1 MIESLLLHLHWREPL
16 WLGLAALPLLF
27 GWWRRARHA
36 RLLRYADA
44 DLLPWAANQ
53 PAAQA
58 NRRWRALAHGLAWL
72 LLALAAAGPRSP
84 LDVQDGQPVP
94 RHRVTVMAVLDV
106 SASMRATDIAP
117 RGDSDFLRAEAREKS
132 YAPDR
137 LARARLELLDWLPRL
152 QGERVGLVIYAGEA
166 GVLLPPTDDAALLQ
180 RALDQVDPRLIE
192 AQGTNLAAAL
202 DLARAQLAAAPGGA
216 KAILLLTDAETGSVN
231 AATQAAVDSLRDA
244 RLPLFVLG
252 LGSEAGA
259 PVPLP
264 DGGFAELDGVQ
275 VQSRMA
281 ALVYRQWAQA
291 SGGRFAAVDDGDA
304 DWTALHDRGIA
315 ALPGDPVAALG
326 AHAWRE
332 LYAWCLAPAL
342 ALFMAVSL
350 PRRVAAF
357 LALAVCGAAL
367 APPAAWAAEAAAWQ
381 AWQQKQY
388 ASAQTLYAQAGGY
401 SGQMGAGAAAWRQA
415 EYAAAARHFGA
426 ALLLAASD
434 RQRADALYNLGN
446 AHYGRGQW
454 QAAYEAFET
463 VLRLRP
469 GDANAISNRDQAW
482 QRLRRQRPDA
492 PMRSDLGGRRGFL
505 AEGRIQL
512 DGQSGQTPDD
522 PESEAAGVQL
532 DRNAQAAG
540 AAHQQGAAA
549 PRPRVTVDPRLAL
562 SGLKKLERLEDRPVP
577 MLKNLLKQDARHDDA
592 ERPPW

>member
-1 MIESLLLHLHWREPL
+1 MIEALLHLHWREPL
-16 WLGLAALPLLF
+16 WLGLAMLPLVF
-27 GWWRRARHA
+27 GWWRGARHA

-53 PAAQA
+53 PAARA
-58 NRRWRALAHGLAWL
+58 HRRWRTLAHALAWL
-72 LLALAAAGPRSP
+72 LLALAAAGPRLP

-117 RGDSDFLRAEAREKS
+117 
-132 YAPDR
+132 DR
-137 LARARLELLDWLPRL
+137 LTRARLELLDWLLRL

-202 DLARAQLAAAPGGA
+202 DLARAQLDAAPGRA
-216 KAILLLTDAETGSVN
+216 KAILLLSDADSTDEKA
-231 AATQAAVDSLRDA
+231 QAAVDGLRDA

-264 DGGFAELDGVQ
+264 DGGFAEQDGVQ

-281 ALVYRQWAQA
+281 ASAYRQWAQA
-291 SGGRFAAVDDGDA
+291 TGGRFVEVSDGDA
-304 DWTALHDRGIA
+304 DWSALHDRGIA
-315 ALPGDPVAALG
+315 MLPGDPVAALG

-350 PRRVAAF
+350 PRRVVA
-357 LALAVCGAAL
+357 LIALAVCGAA
-367 APPAAWAAEAAAWQ
+367 AQPPAAWADEAAAWQ
-381 AWQQKQY
+381 AWRQKQY

-401 SGQMGAGAAAWRQA
+401 RGQMGAGAAAWRQA
-415 EYAAAARHFGA
+415 AYAAAVRHFGA
-426 ALLLAASD
+426 ALLLAATD

-446 AHYGRGQW
+446 AHYVRGEW
-454 QAAYEAFET
+454 QAAYEAFEA

-469 GDANAISNRDQAW
+469 GDANASSNREQAW

-492 PMRSDLGGRRGFL
+492 PMQSDLGGRRGFL

-512 DGQSGQTPDD
+512 DGQSGPTPDD
-522 PESEAAGVQL
+522 PESEAAGMQVE
-532 DRNAQAAG
+532 RNAQAAG
-540 AAHQQGAAA
+540 AAHQQGAA
-549 PRPRVTVDPRLAL
+549 PRTRVTVDPRLAL
-562 SGLKKLERLEDRPVP
+562 SGLKKLERLEDRPLP
-577 MLKNLLKQDARHDDA
+577 MLKNLLQQDARHDDA
-592 ERPPW
+592 ERLPW

>member
-1 MIESLLLHLHWREPL
+1 MIGSLLHLHWREPL
-16 WLGLAALPLLF
+16 WLGLAALPLVF

-44 DLLPWAANQ
+44 ALLPWAANQ

-58 NRRWRALAHGLAWL
+58 GGRWRALAHGLAWG
-72 LLALAAAGPRSP
+72 LLALAAAGPRLP
-84 LDVQDGQPVP
+84 LEVRDGEAAP
-94 RHRVTVMAVLDV
+94 RHLLTVMAVLDV

-117 RGDSDFLRAEAREKS
+117 
-132 YAPDR
+132 DR
-137 LARARLELLDWLPRL
+137 LTRARLELLDWLPRL
-152 QGERVGLVIYAGEA
+152 QGERVGLVLYAGEA

-192 AQGTNLAAAL
+192 AQGTNLATAL
-202 DLARAQLAAAPGGA
+202 DLARTQLAAAPGEA
-216 KAILLLTDAETGSVN
+216 KAILLLTDAEAGSVD
-231 AATQAAVDSLRDA
+231 AAAQAAVDGLREA

-281 ALVYRQWAQA
+281 ASAYRQWAP
-291 SGGRFAAVDDGDA
+291 STGGRFAAVSDGDA
-304 DWTALHDRGIA
+304 DWSALHDNGLA
-315 ALPGDPVAALG
+315 ALPGDSVAAEG
-326 AHAWRE
+326 TNAWRE

-350 PRRVAAF
+350 PRRVAA
-357 LALAVCGAAL
+357 LIALAVWGAAL
-367 APPAAWAAEAAAWQ
+367 VSPEAWADEAAWQ

-401 SGQMGAGAAAWRQA
+401 RGQMGAGAAAWRQA

-426 ALLLAASD
+426 ALLLAEND

-454 QAAYEAFET
+454 QAAWEAFEA

-469 GDANAISNRDQAW
+469 GDANASSNRDVAW
-482 QRLRRQRPDA
+482 QRLLRQRADT
-492 PMRSDLGGRRGFL
+492 PMQSDLGGRRGFL

-522 PESEAAGVQL
+522 PESEAAGVQV
-532 DRNAQAAG
+532 DRNAQADG
-540 AAHQQGAAA
+540 AAQQQGAGA

-562 SGLKKLERLEDRPVP
+562 SGLKKLERLEDHPVP
-577 MLKNLLKQDARHDDA
+577 MLKNLLKQDARHDDT